1 VSGLPRSSSSVSW
14 MAEDPGSPDSLS
26 LSAILSQGGGS
37 EVLISHDDGLIPGVG
52 AIHPSN
58 VSLLLPEAHP
68 VLLNRPPGTSPLGIS
83 ASKALPVSSNRQ
95 IMRQQQ
101 NNTPAGWLVHEEEAN
116 LDDLPDEFDPSGE
129 SILVFSIVYFEI
141 AFCRTCN

>member
-1 VSGLPRSSSSVSW
+1 